1 MVYRELRET
10 CSKLGEEMF
19 SKSAEAG
26 SKGTNYFSCHKDLL
40 SFHCRILSFHS
51 CGKKKNIAVERLVFL
66 GKNKVVHR
74 SFFPNS

>member
-26 SKGTNYFSCHKDLL
+26 SKGTNYFSCHKD
-40 SFHCRILSFHS
+40 FT
-51 CGKKKNIAVERLVFL
+51 FL
-66 GKNKVVHR
+66 I
-74 SFFPNS
+74 

>member
-26 SKGTNYFSCHKDLL
+26 SKGTNYFSCHKDFTWGCVKTKAHPLL
-40 SFHCRILSFHS
+40 
-51 CGKKKNIAVERLVFL
+51 FL
-66 GKNKVVHR
+66 I
-74 SFFPNS
+74 

>member
-26 SKGTNYFSCHKDLL
+26 SKGTNYFSCHN
-40 SFHCRILSFHS
+40 FFT
-51 CGKKKNIAVERLVFL
+51 
-66 GKNKVVHR
+66 
-74 SFFPNS
+74 FFPLPYSVLSTAV

>member
-26 SKGTNYFSCHKDLL
+26 SMSYPDIGRHIYKLINVLL
-40 SFHCRILSFHS
+40 L
-51 CGKKKNIAVERLVFL
+51 
-66 GKNKVVHR
+66 
-74 SFFPNS
+74 

>member
-26 SKGTNYFSCHKDLL
+26 SKGTNYFSCHKDFTFLRACQNPL
-40 SFHCRILSFHS
+40 ILKKSQSPDFHKPGLCYI
-51 CGKKKNIAVERLVFL
+51 
-66 GKNKVVHR
+66 
-74 SFFPNS
+74 

>member
-26 SKGTNYFSCHKDLL
+26 SKGTILL
-40 SFHCRILSFHS
+40 SFHCRILFFPQLW
-51 CGKKKNIAVERLVFL
+51 KEKNTAVERLASRIE
-66 GKNKVVHR
+66 KD
-74 SFFPNS
+74 NSQ

>member
-26 SKGTNYFSCHKDLL
+26 SKGTNYFSCHKD
-40 SFHCRILSFHS
+40 FT
-51 CGKKKNIAVERLVFL
+51 
-66 GKNKVVHR
+66 
-74 SFFPNS
+74 FFPLPYSFLSTAAERKEYGSGKISI

>member
-26 SKGTNYFSCHKDLL
+26 CKVTNYFTSHKDFTFFPLPF
-40 SFHCRILSFHS
+40 SFLPT
-51 CGKKKNIAVERLVFL
+51 GVERKEYGS
-66 GKNKVVHR
+66 GKI
-74 SFFPNS
+74 SI

>member
-26 SKGTNYFSCHKDLL
+26 SKGTNYFSCHKDFTFFL
-40 SFHCRILSFHS
+40 SFPDLARRFF
-51 CGKKKNIAVERLVFL
+51 FL
-66 GKNKVVHR
+66 
-74 SFFPNS
+74 

>member
-26 SKGTNYFSCHKDLL
+26 RKGTNYFSCH
-40 SFHCRILSFHS
+40 S
-51 CGKKKNIAVERLVFL
+51 CGKKRIRQWKD
-66 GKNKVVHR
+66 
-74 SFFPNS
+74 

>member
-26 SKGTNYFSCHKDLL
+26 SKGTNYFSCHKDFTFFPLPY
-40 SFHCRILSFHS
+40 SFFPQLW
-51 CGKKKNIAVERLVFL
+51 KEKNTAVERLASRIE
-66 GKNKVVHR
+66 KD
-74 SFFPNS
+74 NSQ

>member
-26 SKGTNYFSCHKDLL
+26 SKGTNYFSHM
-40 SFHCRILSFHS
+40 ITP
-51 CGKKKNIAVERLVFL
+51 VT
-66 GKNKVVHR
+66 
-74 SFFPNS
+74 PNGNFIYTTR

>member
-26 SKGTNYFSCHKDLL
+26 SKGTNYFLAVL
-40 SFHCRILSFHS
+40 S
-51 CGKKKNIAVERLVFL
+51 
-66 GKNKVVHR
+66 
-74 SFFPNS
+74 

>member
-26 SKGTNYFSCHKDLL
+26 SKGTNYFSCHKLR
-40 SFHCRILSFHS
+40 SFHTTPGFHYL
-51 CGKKKNIAVERLVFL
+51 CPPDKD
-66 GKNKVVHR
+66 
-74 SFFPNS
+74 

>member
-26 SKGTNYFSCHKDLL
+26 SKGTNYFSCHKDFYFF
-40 SFHCRILSFHS
+40 SSVIL
-51 CGKKKNIAVERLVFL
+51 
-66 GKNKVVHR
+66 
-74 SFFPNS
+74 FFPQLWKEKNTAVKRLAFRIEKDNSQ

>member
-26 SKGTNYFSCHKDLL
+26 SKGTNYFSCHKDFTIFPLPYSFL
-40 SFHCRILSFHS
+40 ST
-51 CGKKKNIAVERLVFL
+51 AVERKEYGS
-66 GKNKVVHR
+66 GKIVK
-74 SFFPNS
+74 SLWQEK

>member
-26 SKGTNYFSCHKDLL
+26 SKGTNYFSCHKDFTFLRVCQKL
-40 SFHCRILSFHS
+40 
-51 CGKKKNIAVERLVFL
+51 KNALNI
-66 GKNKVVHR
+66 NQ
-74 SFFPNS
+74 NSQL

>member
-26 SKGTNYFSCHKDLL
+26 SKGTNYFSCHKDFTFFLSYPDIGRHIYKLINVLL
-40 SFHCRILSFHS
+40 L
-51 CGKKKNIAVERLVFL
+51 
-66 GKNKVVHR
+66 
-74 SFFPNS
+74 